1 MKWQRKISNG
11 CWSPNRISKSFGK
24 REFWFHWISKKKNK
38 TLGKYLCRKLR
49 YRHIPFLKLKGPW
62 LKNWTKM
69 NKCIEG
75 GHRNG
80 YLAWSKVRGCSLQY
94 IDYPLMYSPYQMFKI
109 IKDKGNVSHGNTIF
123 LSIKIAIKW
132 SK

>member
-24 REFWFHWISKKKNK
+24 GEFWFHWISKKKNK

-80 YLAWSKVRGCSLQY
+80 YLAWFKVRGCSLQY
-94 IDYPLMYSPYQMFKI
+94 IDYSTLSCIAHIKCSKLLKI
-109 IKDKGNVSHGNTIF
+109 REIF
-123 LSIKIAIKW
+123 LMEIPSFLV
-132 SK
+132 

>member
-69 NKCIEG
+69 NKYIEG

-94 IDYPLMYSPYQMFKI
+94 IDYSTLSCIAHIKCSKLLKIREMFLMEIPS
-109 IKDKGNVSHGNTIF
+109 F
-123 LSIKIAIKW
+123 LV
-132 SK
+132 